1 MTLSNKLGNTTMK
14 TLLIT
19 TALLIS
25 ATTASAF
32 TCKNTVTAD
41 AHGVITY
48 TASQCGNQA
57 PASADTLAMIT
68 YIANNPPK
76 DNVVDDVPL
85 TKLEKLTLRNN
96 NLELKN
102 KAKMDTIIKLATRFD
117 GSDPARA
124 AKMLNESIYHRS
136 IGKGKYADKQLALS
150 QTLSNFGN
158 WSDKAKAKGASV
170 ADKMVN
176 IRDKKNKVEA
186 RIAKLSDTPK

>member
-1 MTLSNKLGNTTMK
+1 MTLLNKLGNTTMK

-96 NLELKN
+96 NLELNN

-117 GSDPARA
+117 GSDPAEA

-150 QTLSNFGN
+150 QTLSNFDN
-158 WSDKAKAKGASV
+158 WSDNAKAKGASV

-186 RIAKLSDTPK
+186 KIAKLSK

>member
-19 TALLIS
+19 TALIIS

-57 PASADTLAMIT
+57 PASADMLTMIT